1 MIISDG
7 MRESMLDIAGLTYKE
22 HLNRGGTLEI
32 CQYGKYAPTYIMLP
46 AGAVDF
52 ERRGSSCKLKAIART
67 VPGEGGHWR
76 WQIDNVVDIRDILN
90 VVGQG
95 FGAYRSAE
103 RGKGGVTGA

>member
-32 CQYGKYAPTYIMLP
+32 WQYGKYAPTFIMLP

-67 VPGEGGHWR
+67 VSGESGYRH
-76 WQIDNVVDIRDILN
+76 WQIDDVVDVRDILN
-90 VVGQG
+90 AIGQG
-95 FGAYRSAE
+95 FGAHRDIE
-103 RGKGGVTGA
+103 LGREV